1 MKAKQSKK
9 TQKVLHFSEDCALW
23 KIEIGLKKSKAYE
36 SSNAITVL
44 SVSPWTALRL
54 CAHTTL
60 KLGSLGGAQ
69 CIQN

>member
-44 SVSPWTALRL
+44 SVSP
-54 CAHTTL
+54 
-60 KLGSLGGAQ
+60 
-69 CIQN
+69 